1 MKQKQKRTALVKG
14 YITDE
19 NKADLQA
26 ACTAMRKT
34 VSDVLN
40 ECTIVIIRNHL
51 DTRPK
56 RNDTPPFSNG
66 ARPKSGNSKAQFP
79 ASRPSFGLV
88 PRVIRLRV

>member
-1 MKQKQKRTALVKG
+1 MKQKRTALVKA
-14 YITDE
+14 YITDD
-19 NKADLQA
+19 NKDLLQS

-56 RNDTPPFSNG
+56 RNDTPPFGSA
-66 ARPKSGNSKAQFP
+66 ARPRQHENRAQLP
-79 ASRPSFGLV
+79 GRPCYGVV
-88 PRVIRLRV
+88 PRIRLRV